1 MTLAT
6 VSDFDLVEFWCENES
21 NNDFERKFT
30 YSASKHEE
38 YQMMDCLLSSKQVIV
53 GCQILI
59 LKIIFM
65 NIIYFCIALSSSERF
80 TRKIL
85 LAFRK

>member
-6 VSDFDLVEFWCENES
+6 VSDFNLVEFWCENES

-53 GCQILI
+53 GCQIFL

-65 NIIYFCIALSSSERF
+65 NIIYFV
-80 TRKIL
+80 
-85 LAFRK
+85 